1 MKKRWLIRLVHIYF
15 LIYFSSPLLRSL
27 VLGDCTAIEALVQI
41 RSRNLALKFCR
52 APGPS
57 PGRCFLAPR
66 APSAQCPCQSWG
78 VPDSGPASAGR
89 LPRAGFRGPASAGRL
104 LRAGRMGE
112 GQAANARW
120 PLRPNRANRCG
131 QVGRGGRATPGRT
144 GGGREGVLRKSLC
157 ACRSAICADGGV
169 VSA

>member
-66 APSAQCPCQSWG
+66 APSAQGPCQSWG

-104 LRAGRMGE
+104 LRAGFCGPASA
-112 GQAANARW
+112 G
-120 PLRPNRANRCG
+120 RAN
-131 QVGRGGRATPGRT
+131 GRGAGRERSLAFETKSRESVRAGGARGPCDARADWGRA
-144 GGGREGVLRKSLC
+144 GGGV
-157 ACRSAICADGGV
+157 A
-169 VSA
+169 